1 MTLSDTPPVNPTT
14 RSQTV
19 ALVIGLIQ
27 AIIAL
32 LLWSATQSYSGAPG
46 VAGFRIPLA
55 TAYLA
60 AALFIAA
67 AGLIAAG
74 IVPYGAATGAQDAQ
88 ERRKEERVEDEA
100 SDPPESD
107 RAAGT
112 SPRAM
117 SMPRWLKKPA
127 GAASWPQIFVILL
140 LAALALAALM
150 GGWRLEA
157 QPAATAQA
165 DQLFGALAVVLAF
178 PYVVLER
185 FYANMPGHLLPDA
198 ARIERLMRVPIASF
212 LGVGIATLLLSVG
225 FEWPLLAEKAVAVLL
240 ALIAIELVLRCLA
253 IAFVPFEGRRSLAD
267 SAIANCLRLTLPS
280 VQSMGRAM
288 KRQFGIDLSRSWALA
303 FVRGAA
309 LPITLGMI
317 VFAWLLTGMTALGI
331 NERAVYQRFG
341 IPVAVLG
348 PGLHV
353 HWPWPFGIIR
363 PVELGVVH
371 EIPIVFAASAGAA
384 SAADMAMAPGA
395 TPAPEGIEGPAPA
408 SADRL
413 WNESHPSE
421 ASYLV
426 ASEAQGKQ
434 SFQIVNVDL
443 RVVYRIGLSDA
454 AAKDAAY
461 SIDDP
466 EALVRA
472 VAGRLL
478 ARYFARYTL
487 LDVLGQSRERFTN
500 DFRTALQDELAAL
513 PTGIE
518 VIAVVVEA
526 IHPPPAAAG
535 AYHAVQAAQIN
546 SQSQISLQRANAIA
560 KMKSGE
566 QTATQGLDD
575 AMARAAELVEQ
586 AQGQSVLFEG
596 DRQAY
601 GNDGQVFLLERWLD
615 RLGNTLPRSS
625 FIIVDN
631 RLKGIAAPTIDYR
644 SFGLPGVT
652 YQYAPQTPSTRGPTS
667 SSPPLPPPP
676 SGGDQQEG
684 EGD

>member
-1 MTLSDTPPVNPTT
+1 MTLSDMPPSDPTI

-19 ALVIGLIQ
+19 ALVVGLVQ
-27 AIIAL
+27 AVVAL
-32 LLWSATQSYSGAPG
+32 LLWSLAQNYSGAYG
-46 VAGFRIPLA
+46 VAGFHIPLA
-55 TAYLA
+55 TSYLA

-74 IVPYGAATGAQDAQ
+74 IVAHSGAPSGGEPADAASPAAADAEAEAQ
-88 ERRKEERVEDEA
+88 RLRGSV
-100 SDPPESD
+100 
-107 RAAGT
+107 
-112 SPRAM
+112 
-117 SMPRWLKKPA
+117 SMPRWLKKPEA
-127 GAASWPQIFVILL
+127 LASWPQIFVTLL

-150 GGWRLEA
+150 SAWRLEA
-157 QPAATAQA
+157 QAPLTARAEQVFGGLVI
-165 DQLFGALAVVLAF
+165 LFAF

-185 FYANMPGHLLPDA
+185 FYANMPSHVLPDA
-198 ARIERLMRVPIASF
+198 PRVERLLRVPLAS
-212 LGVGIATLLLSVG
+212 LLAIGIANLLLSVG
-225 FEWPLLAEKAVAVLL
+225 FEWPLYAEKAVAILL
-240 ALIAIELVLRCLA
+240 GLVALELVLRCLV
-253 IAFVPFEGRRSLAD
+253 IAFVPFDGSRSLAD
-267 SAIANCLRLTLPS
+267 SSIAGLLRLTPPS
-280 VQSMGRAM
+280 VQSVGRAM

-303 FVRGAA
+303 FMRRAA

-317 VFAWLLTGMTALGI
+317 LFAWCLTGVTALGL
-331 NERAVYQRFG
+331 NERAVYERLG
-341 IPVAVLG
+341 APVAVMG
-348 PGLHV
+348 PGLHL
-353 HWPWPFGIIR
+353 HWPWPFGIAR

-371 EIPIVFAASAGAA
+371 EIPIVFAASGA
-384 SAADMAMAPGA
+384 SSNEMTAPGA
-395 TPAPEGIEGPAPA
+395 TPEDETIEGPAPA

-426 ASEAQGKQ
+426 ASESQGKQ

-443 RVVYRIGLSDA
+443 RIVYRIGLTDT

-461 SIDDP
+461 AIDDP

-472 VAGRLL
+472 LAGRLL

-500 DFRTALQDELAAL
+500 DFRTALQSELEAL

-526 IHPPPAAAG
+526 IHPPPGAAG
-535 AYHAVQAAQIN
+535 AYHAVQAAEIN
-546 SQSQISLQRANAIA
+546 AQSQISLQRANAIA
-560 KMKSGE
+560 KTKSAE

-575 AMARAAELVEQ
+575 AAARAAELVQQ
-586 AQGQSVLFEG
+586 ALAQSVLFEG

-601 GNDGQVFLLERWLD
+601 AQDGQVFLLERWLE

-625 FIIVDN
+625 FIIIDH
-631 RLKGIAAPTIDYR
+631 RLKGVAAPTIDFR

-652 YQYAPQTPSTRGPTS
+652 YQYTPQTPSTR
-667 SSPPLPPPP
+667 SPSPSPPPP
-676 SGGDQQEG
+676 PPPAGGDQES